1 MARKFISVLGAGA
14 GEKGTYEKCEY
25 LFGNGKS
32 CKTEYIQEAIAE
44 IFCSDWGKED
54 KIIIFT
60 TEKSAGLHW
69 NAENTLKDRLKKKFN
84 ETKKINVTNR
94 MIPFGSNS
102 DEQWEIFN
110 TIFNSL
116 DYEDEVIVDI
126 TQSFRTIPMFLI
138 IILNYAK
145 LLKKIKVK
153 GIYYGAFAAN
163 NDCDENKIKKA
174 PIFDLT
180 LYDLIMDFTNGINT
194 FINTGNSNIL
204 MNIYNEINLEDEEKK
219 KYEML
224 SQTISSLNDFSN
236 AIMTCRGNINFLGD
250 ENGSQK
256 SILAA
261 HNEFKKNIEKYKKE
275 ESDNLAMALNPL
287 LEKVS
292 DDTINFQSKD
302 PVQVGIATVESCIKS
317 GLVQQGITAL
327 DETMKVLLCVKFNL
341 DYTEYNNR
349 KLVKDLLMVEKY
361 KHYKIYN
368 KTEKDQINKL
378 ILGIGKNKIPQEFI
392 KLSKNLGKLRNDIN
406 HFGLNKKAKKS
417 DQIKEELKNHFYEF
431 IRLEKLIA
439 QIKINKR

>member
-25 LFGNGKS
+25 FFGNGKS

-60 TEKSAGLHW
+60 TEKSATLHW
-69 NAENTLKDRLKKKFN
+69 NAKKTLKDRLNKKFN

-224 SQTISSLNDFSN
+224 SKTISSLNDFSN
-236 AIMTCRGNINFLGD
+236 AIMTCRGNINFLG
-250 ENGSQK
+250 EQNCSQK

-261 HNEFKKNIEKYKKE
+261 HNEFKKNIEEYKKE

-287 LEKVS
+287 LKKVS
-292 DDTINFQSKD
+292 DDTINFESKD
-302 PVQVGIATVESCIKS
+302 PVKVGIATVESCIKS

-368 KTEKDQINKL
+368 KTEKYQINKL
-378 ILGIGKNKIPQEFI
+378 ILGMGKNKIPQEFI

-417 DQIKEELKNHFYEF
+417 DQIKEELKNHFDEF
-431 IRLEKLIA
+431 IRLEKLINS
-439 QIKINKR
+439 NKD

>member
-1 MARKFISVLGAGA
+1 MAKKFIAVLGAGKYK
-14 GEKGTYEKCEY
+14 ECIYTWD
-25 LFGNGKS
+25 NKS
-32 CKTEYIQEAIAE
+32 FKTEYIQEAIAH

-60 TEKSAGLHW
+60 TKESAGLHW
-69 NAENTLKDRLKKKFN
+69 NAENTLKDRLDKKFN
-84 ETKKINVTNR
+84 ATNR

-102 DEQWEIFN
+102 DEQWELFD

-116 DYEDEVIVDI
+116 EEGDEVIVDI

-153 GIYYGAFAAN
+153 GIYYGAYAAN
-163 NDCDENKIKKA
+163 NDCDKNKIKKA

-224 SQTISSLNDFSN
+224 SKTISSLNDFSN
-236 AIMTCRGNINFLGD
+236 AIMTCRGNINFLG
-250 ENGSQK
+250 EQNCSQK

-261 HNEFKKNIEKYKKE
+261 HNEFKKNIEEYKKE

-287 LEKVS
+287 LKKVS
-292 DDTINFQSKD
+292 DDTINFESKD

-378 ILGIGKNKIPQEFI
+378 ILGMGKNKIPQEFI

-417 DQIKEELKNHFYEF
+417 DQIKEELKNHFDEF
-431 IRLEKLIA
+431 IRLEKLINS
-439 QIKINKR
+439 NKD

>member
-1 MARKFISVLGAGA
+1 MAKKFISVLGAGNH
-14 GEKGTYEKCEY
+14 E
-25 LFGNGKS
+25 GKYKECIYTWDNKS
-32 CKTEYIQEAIAE
+32 FKTEYIQEAIAH

-84 ETKKINVTNR
+84 ATNR

-102 DEQWEIFN
+102 DEQWELFD

-116 DYEDEVIVDI
+116 EEGDEVIVDI

-163 NDCDENKIKKA
+163 NDCDKNKIKKA

-261 HNEFKKNIEKYKKE
+261 HNKFKKNIEKYKKE

-292 DDTINFQSKD
+292 DDTINFESKD

-341 DYTEYNNR
+341 DYTKYYNR
-349 KLVKDLLMVEKY
+349 KLVKDLLMVEGDSNY
-361 KHYKIYN
+361 IIYN
-368 KTEKDQINKL
+368 SRERKKIDKL
-378 ILGIGKNKIPQEFI
+378 ISRMGRNKIPQEFI
-392 KLSKNLGKLRNDIN
+392 KLSDDLGKLRNDIN

-417 DQIKEELKNHFYEF
+417 DQIKEELKNHFDEF
-431 IRLEKLIA
+431 IRLEKLINS
-439 QIKINKR
+439 NKD

>member
-1 MARKFISVLGAGA
+1 MAKKFISVLGAGNHE
-14 GEKGTYEKCEY
+14 GKYEECIY
-25 LFGNGKS
+25 TWDNKS
-32 CKTEYIQEAIAE
+32 FKTEYIQEAIAH

-60 TEKSAGLHW
+60 TEKSATLHW
-69 NAENTLKDRLKKKFN
+69 NAKKTLKDRLNKKFN

-163 NDCDENKIKKA
+163 SDRDKNKIQKA

-219 KYEML
+219 KYKML

-236 AIMTCRGNINFLGD
+236 AIMTCRGNINFLG
-250 ENGSQK
+250 EQNCSQK

-261 HNEFKKNIEKYKKE
+261 HNEFKKNIEKYKKK

-292 DDTINFQSKD
+292 DDTINFESKD

-341 DYTEYNNR
+341 DYTEYSNR
-349 KLVKDLLMVEKY
+349 DLVKKLLIVQNKSYNNWKLDDDEKY
-361 KHYKIYN
+361 KVS
-368 KTEKDQINKL
+368 QL
-378 ILGIGKNKIPQEFI
+378 IFKMGKNKIPQEFI
-392 KLSKNLGKLRNDIN
+392 NLSYDLRDLRNDIN
-406 HFGLNKKAKKS
+406 HFGLNEDADES
-417 DQIKEELKNHFYEF
+417 DQIKKDLEKYFKKF
-431 IRLEKLIA
+431 KRLEKLIA

>member
-1 MARKFISVLGAGA
+1 MAKKFIAVLGAGKYK
-14 GEKGTYEKCEY
+14 ECIYTWD
-25 LFGNGKS
+25 NKS
-32 CKTEYIQEAIAE
+32 FKTEYIQEAIAH

-60 TEKSAGLHW
+60 TKESAGLHW
-69 NAENTLKDRLKKKFN
+69 NAENTLKDRLDKKFN
-84 ETKKINVTNR
+84 ATNR

-102 DEQWEIFN
+102 DEQWELFD

-116 DYEDEVIVDI
+116 EEGDEVIVDI

-163 NDCDENKIKKA
+163 NDCDKNKIKKA

-224 SQTISSLNDFSN
+224 SKTISSLNDFSN
-236 AIMTCRGNINFLGD
+236 AIMTCRGNINFLG
-250 ENGSQK
+250 EQNCSQK

-261 HNEFKKNIEKYKKE
+261 HNEFKKNIEEYKKE

-287 LEKVS
+287 LKKVS
-292 DDTINFQSKD
+292 DDTINFESKD

-378 ILGIGKNKIPQEFI
+378 ILGMGKNKIPQEFI

-417 DQIKEELKNHFYEF
+417 DQIKEELKNHFDEF
-431 IRLEKLIA
+431 IRLEKLINS
-439 QIKINKR
+439 NKD

>member
-1 MARKFISVLGAGA
+1 MAKKFISVLGAGN
-14 GEKGTYEKCEY
+14 YE
-25 LFGNGKS
+25 GKYEECIYTWDNKS
-32 CKTEYIQEAIAE
+32 FKTEYIQEAIAH

-84 ETKKINVTNR
+84 ATNR

-102 DEQWEIFN
+102 DEQWELFD

-116 DYEDEVIVDI
+116 EEGDEVIVDI

-163 NDCDENKIKKA
+163 NDCDENKIQKA

-292 DDTINFQSKD
+292 DDTINFESKD

-349 KLVKDLLMVEKY
+349 KLVKGLLMVEGDSNY
-361 KHYKIYN
+361 RIYN
-368 KTEKDQINKL
+368 SRERKKIDKL
-378 ILGIGKNKIPQEFI
+378 ISRMGRNKIPQEFI
-392 KLSKNLGKLRNDIN
+392 KLSDDLGDLRNDIN
-406 HFGLNKKAKKS
+406 HFGLNEDADES
-417 DQIKEELKNHFYEF
+417 DQIKKDLEKYFKKF
-431 IRLEKLIA
+431 KRLEKLIA